1 MKRKRERDRTT
12 IQTQFE
18 NPHVFS
24 GDVCLRLNLESS
36 GFLQAPV
43 HKPRLVSAGG
53 ESGGRSAP

>member
-1 MKRKRERDRTT
+1 MKRET